1 MKSDDK
7 LVEVLIE
14 ELRLVRADIKNLE
27 DRFGDKL
34 ERQNRDINALKTK
47 FMIVAITMGL
57 AGGKI
62 GTYFPFLK

>member
-1 MKSDDK
+1 METNDK

-14 ELRLVRADIKNLE
+14 ELRLLRSDIKAMDE
-27 DRFGDKL
+27 KFDQKL
-34 ERQNRDINALKTK
+34 ESANKDISALKTK

-62 GTYFPFLK
+62 GTYFPFFK